1 MFLSLFFLS
10 FFFFSFFFFFF
21 FFFFLLLLLLP
32 MGFVWRSGADG
43 WRRSPVGE
51 TAAESGRD
59 ERDGR
64 DGRDG
69 RGKRKRYTREPAPA
83 LPPVPGEHSD
93 ERDADAHF
101 VFVLSYLAGYHG
113 SCMLK
118 ISPSSSVDTLPE
130 LTPSGNLLLVPFR
143 SVGYFFF
150 LSFKHQIEDLLV
162 VSNQIE
168 SNRPV
173 GLLLSGDSPL
183 PPPPTS
189 LSLSLSLSISLNPSS
204 TCSPAE

>member
-10 FFFFSFFFFFF
+10 FFFFSFFFF

-59 ERDGR
+59 ER

-150 LSFKHQIEDLLV
+150 KVSNIKSMICWLCRIK
-162 VSNQIE
+162 SNQI
-168 SNRPV
+168 
-173 GLLLSGDSPL
+173 GLLDY
-183 PPPPTS
+183 
-189 LSLSLSLSISLNPSS
+189 
-204 TCSPAE
+204 C